1 MMADDGTTSLRVT
14 RVVQCS
20 HPAYPNK
27 RKDFSELWHG
37 ASDDHLAENR
47 RGSWGGGFR
56 GRPRLAEQLFG
67 AIQGHLALKKPSI
80 IQITLHALRA
90 FWRFLDRYEAAG
102 FKPVD
107 ELSDLHSGHSVLWQ
121 QPVED
126 SWEAASNQPS
136 YTLIGKLIRQSR
148 DRAGLTGPFAWEP
161 FAHREAIEKDLPT
174 DAEVREAMWLLKT
187 QVRATFARWERA
199 DRLAASGRN
208 LLGVERATDRGRQS
222 DGYYYRAYGQ
232 VVTEADLHATYRALI
247 TQSGKAVPTLGDLFK
262 ALGMSVQPT
271 WWPKLGEGHPE
282 RGARV
287 RWRDLVEGV
296 YPNLNDVCFAT
307 CLCMARSG
315 WNSATVLDLDISRS
329 DWAVPYGELGS
340 TLWLVQS
347 FKARSH
353 EWQWTLSQERLSTGV
368 YSIVRRFQERTS
380 YLRQWLSESGTQP
393 GVDVLAKASPWPY
406 VFLRSVLG
414 SPGTIGT
421 VGVLNSDNL
430 SAVSGTWKKAI
441 RAHNE
446 SSGVR
451 TKIPESF
458 VPSDWRDV
466 FASFVFLQSRY
477 SLLLLQWALGHKSM
491 HSVRDYL
498 RKKLWRRYSEKRVH
512 DLQTAVIDGIEVSR
526 RVDATVLRAK
536 LEHGVDPS
544 DAALERLRRHRA
556 EIKERNL
563 SYSGHDCVDR
573 LHPPPEIDPGNPA
586 DGTVRCRS
594 GDRCASCPLG
604 VAIDSF
610 HMTKRLAE
618 LHWLRRNVSETIW
631 AESHYA
637 TDLASLEASLKQW
650 PAGEVDAHLAHW
662 SGEILSGRH
671 RVIRFGAMR

>member
-1 MMADDGTTSLRVT
+1 MADDGTTNLRVK
-14 RVVQCS
+14 RVVQCT
-20 HPAYPNK
+20 HPGYPNK

-37 ASDDHLAENR
+37 ASDDPKAEKR

-67 AIQGHLALKKPSI
+67 AIQDHLALKKPAI
-80 IQITLHALRA
+80 IQVTFHALRV

-102 FKPVD
+102 FRPVD

-121 QPVED
+121 QPVEEA
-126 SWEAASNQPS
+126 WEAASNQPS

-148 DRAGLTGPFAWEP
+148 YRVELTGPFAWEP
-161 FAHREAIEKDLPT
+161 FSHRESVEKDLPT

-187 QVRATFARWERA
+187 KVRTTFARWERA

-208 LLGVERATDRGRQS
+208 LLGVNRAAGGRKS
-222 DGYYYRAYGQ
+222 DGSYMRAYGQ
-232 VVTEADLHATYRALI
+232 TVTEGDLHATYRALI
-247 TQSGKAVPTLGDLFK
+247 TQSGKAVPTLGDLFE
-262 ALGMSVQPT
+262 ALEMSVQPV
-271 WWPKLGEGHPE
+271 WWPKLDDGHPDCS
-282 RGARV
+282 APV
-287 RWRDLVEGV
+287 RWRDLVEGL

-315 WNSATVLDLDISRS
+315 WNNATVLDLDISRP

-368 YSIVRRFQERTS
+368 YSIVCRFHERS
-380 YLRQWLSESGTQP
+380 SFIRQWLAESGTQP
-393 GVDVLAKASPWPY
+393 GVDVLAQASPWSY
-406 VFLRSVLG
+406 VFLRSVSG
-414 SPGTIGT
+414 APGTIGT
-421 VGVLNSDNL
+421 IGVLNSDDN
-430 SAVSGTWKKAI
+430 SAVSGAWKKAI

-446 SSGVR
+446 HNEAR

-466 FASFVFLQSRY
+466 FAGFVFLQSRY

-512 DLQTAVIDGIEVSR
+512 DLQTAVINGIEVSR

-536 LEHGVDPS
+536 LEHGVDPCEA
-544 DAALERLRRHRA
+544 DLERLRRHRA
-556 EIKERNL
+556 EINERDL

-573 LHPPPEIDPGNPA
+573 LHPPPEIDPGNPS
-586 DGTVRCRS
+586 DGTIPCRC
-594 GDRCASCPLG
+594 GERCASCPLG
-604 VAIDSF
+604 VAIDIF

-618 LHWLRRNVSETIW
+618 LHWLRRSVSETVW

-637 TDLASLEASLKQW
+637 SDLASLEASLKQW
-650 PAGEVDAHLAHW
+650 PVNEVDEHLAHW
-662 SGEILSGRH
+662 SGEISSGRH
-671 RVIRFGAMR
+671 RVIRFGVMR

>member
-1 MMADDGTTSLRVT
+1 MADDGIVSLRVT
-14 RVVQCS
+14 RVVHCT

-27 RKDFSELWHG
+27 RKDFSELWRG
-37 ASDDHLAENR
+37 ASDDPKDGKR

-56 GRPRLAEQLFG
+56 GRPRLAEQLFE
-67 AIQGHLALKKPSI
+67 AIQGHLALKKPGI
-80 IQITLHALRA
+80 IQITFHALRT

-102 FKPVD
+102 FKPVE
-107 ELSDLHSGHSVLWQ
+107 ELGDLHSGHSVLWQ
-121 QPVED
+121 QPVD
-126 SWEAASNQPS
+126 DTWEVALSQPN

-148 DRAGLTGPFAWEP
+148 EKSGLKGPFAWEP
-161 FAHREAIEKDLPT
+161 FAHREVPEKDLPT

-187 QVRATFARWERA
+187 RIRATFARWERA

-208 LLGVERATDRGRQS
+208 LLGIEREATGRRS
-222 DGYYYRAYGQ
+222 DGTYPRAYGQ
-232 VVTEADLHATYRALI
+232 AVTEGDLHATYRALI
-247 TQSGKAVPTLGDLFK
+247 AQSGKAVPTLRDLFE
-262 ALGMSVQPT
+262 ALEMSVQPT
-271 WWPKLGEGHPE
+271 WWPKLGEGHPDC
-282 RGARV
+282 GARV
-287 RWRDLVEGV
+287 RWRDLVEGL

-315 WNSATVLDLDISRS
+315 WNSATVLDLDISRP

-347 FKARSH
+347 FKGRSH

-380 YLRQWLSESGTQP
+380 FLRQWLGESGTQP

-406 VFLRSVLG
+406 VLLRSVSG
-414 SPGTIGT
+414 APGTIGT

-451 TKIPESF
+451 TKIPDSF

-536 LEHGVDPS
+536 LEHRMDPS
-544 DAALERLRRHRA
+544 EAALGRLARHRA
-556 EIKERNL
+556 QVRERDL
-563 SYSGHDCVDR
+563 SYSGHDCLDR
-573 LHPPPEIDPGNPA
+573 RHPPPEIDPGNPSN
-586 DGTVRCRS
+586 GTIVCRS
-594 GDRCASCPLG
+594 GERCASCPLG
-604 VAIDSF
+604 MAIDSF
-610 HMTKRLAE
+610 HMAKRLAE
-618 LHWLRRNVSETIW
+618 LHWIRRNVSETVW

-637 TDLASLEASLKQW
+637 TDIMSLEASLKQW
-650 PAGEVDAHLAHW
+650 PANEVDAHLAHW
-662 SGEILSGRH
+662 AAEISAGRH